1 MLYPSLITN
10 TQEVY
15 DGGNKNTGRTI
26 WWSSASVDRQKD
38 NWGTSLYPTNL
49 QEWNMAIA
57 PWWFQE
63 DHNWTCPGNDWKG
76 KHLATKITKCYQ
88 NFASPLPIIAEEQP
102 NVWSNYYYNW
112 RCLKYR
118 VRLFSLILSGKAKL
132 SMASCILKLVNIQ
145 RTETPIPGKRKTVH
159 WSPLQLLQDFKVLD
173 LKEISAIAVY
183 QQFQDSMPQEWYL
196 AKGCEDCRRGVSLR
210 TLRIQA
216 TNHGPTLWDMGM
228 PCLQFYLMVK
238 TTTPS

>member
-15 DGGNKNTGRTI
+15 DGGNKNTGRQI

-38 NWGTSLYPTNL
+38 NWGTSLFPTNL

-118 VRLFSLILSGKAKL
+118 VRHFSLCPQHAQ
-132 SMASCILKLVNIQ
+132 MAESEVETLVCPFSIW
-145 RTETPIPGKRKTVH
+145 PG
-159 WSPLQLLQDFKVLD
+159 Q
-173 LKEISAIAVY
+173 
-183 QQFQDSMPQEWYL
+183 
-196 AKGCEDCRRGVSLR
+196 G
-210 TLRIQA
+210 
-216 TNHGPTLWDMGM
+216 
-228 PCLQFYLMVK
+228 FYIELFVFD
-238 TTTPS
+238 TFASE